1 MPGPP
6 GIFFAVSRA
15 GGAFWQNN
23 GAHAGAER
31 AAGNNER

>member
-1 MPGPP
+1 
-6 GIFFAVSRA
+6 VSRA